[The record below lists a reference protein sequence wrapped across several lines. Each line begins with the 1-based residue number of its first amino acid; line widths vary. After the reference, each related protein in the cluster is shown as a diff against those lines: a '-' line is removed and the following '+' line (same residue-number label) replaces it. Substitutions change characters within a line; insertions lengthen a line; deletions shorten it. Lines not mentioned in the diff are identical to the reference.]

1 MSNIDDDRP
10 FRRAMGRALNLISY
24 RRRSESELRRRLS
37 EHHSEDAIDLTI
49 ERLKEQGLV
58 DDVRFATEWS
68 ASRTRRSPRSSR
80 AILRELSEKGVP
92 RRVAEAAVDDLDDE
106 ATAREAAVRFARRL
120 ADTDYDQFHRRLWGH
135 LQRRGYSRSV
145 ARRIVFDLWSQR
157 ERPEAE

>member
-1 MSNIDDDRP
+1 MDDDRP

-24 RRRSESELRRRLS
+24 RQRSESELRRRLS

-49 ERLKEQGLV
+49 DRLKEQGLV
-58 DDVRFATEWS
+58 DDVRFAREWS

-92 RRVAEAAVDDLDDE
+92 RHVSEEAVGDLDDE

-120 ADTDYDQFHRRLWGH
+120 ADADYDQFHRRLWGH

-145 ARRIVFDLWSQR
+145 ARRVAFDLWSQR
-157 ERPEAE
+157 QRERSESE